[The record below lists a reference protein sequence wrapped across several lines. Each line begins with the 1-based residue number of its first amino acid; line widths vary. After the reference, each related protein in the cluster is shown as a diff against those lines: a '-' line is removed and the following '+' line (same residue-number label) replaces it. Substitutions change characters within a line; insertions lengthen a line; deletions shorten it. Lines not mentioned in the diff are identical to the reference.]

1 LTARKVDPMR
11 STIFDRFYSQALMA
25 IEGQPAERS
34 AVMLTRASILFE
46 VAADMTGWPGTV
58 RAVTKEPQRR
68 PRSAAGRIARSTVAH
83 GM

>member
-1 LTARKVDPMR
+1 MR
-11 STIFDRFYSQALMA
+11 SAIFDRFYSQALMA

-58 RAVTKEPQRR
+58 R
-68 PRSAAGRIARSTVAH
+68 GL
-83 GM
+83 